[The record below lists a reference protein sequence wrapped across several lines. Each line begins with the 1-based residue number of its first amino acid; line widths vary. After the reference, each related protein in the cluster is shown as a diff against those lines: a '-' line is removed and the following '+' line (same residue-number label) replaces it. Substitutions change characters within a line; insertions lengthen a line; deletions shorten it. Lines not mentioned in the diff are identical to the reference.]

1 MQLPPH
7 FLYKKNKQTKLK
19 RKTFGSISG
28 LTEKLDYI
36 QDLGVE
42 SIWLSPIYEFGGVDY
57 GNDIIDHKKIDP
69 LFGTEDDFEALLR
82 EVDKR
87 GEYYF
92 TTQKH
97 KNAFLDFLFCFL
109 SCMRK
114 TTVLIT
120 HSWHP
125 NHQNFVDHQYF
136 FLTKFC

>member
-1 MQLPPH
+1 MYVLGLLVCALRMQLPPH
-7 FLYKKNKQTKLK
+7 FLYKKKIKQTKLK
-19 RKTFGSISG
+19 RKQFGSISG

-87 GEYYF
+87 GELQLWLQSKSLYRSRAGRCL
-92 TTQKH
+92 Q
-97 KNAFLDFLFCFL
+97 
-109 SCMRK
+109 
-114 TTVLIT
+114 
-120 HSWHP
+120 
-125 NHQNFVDHQYF
+125 
-136 FLTKFC
+136 